1 MRKNEKTRVRRTAIE
16 LIEQDV
22 IEAEETVKKSKA
34 KYEADLKLLKEKL
47 EKRDAMRKEQLMKEI
62 AKSSRTYEEI
72 IQFIR
77 SNQHEEVSVLS
88 L

>member
-1 MRKNEKTRVRRTAIE
+1 MKKSEKTRVRRTAIE

-22 IEAEETVKKSKA
+22 TEAEEAVKKSKA

-72 IQFIR
+72 LQFIR
-77 SNQHEEVSVLS
+77 GGQGDTISVLS

>member
-1 MRKNEKTRVRRTAIE
+1 MKKNEKTRVRRTAIE

-22 IEAEETVKKSKA
+22 IEAEEAVKKSKA

>member
-77 SNQHEEVSVLS
+77 SNQHDEVSVLS